1 MNRELPDVQAGFR
14 KGRGTRDQIANIH
27 WIMEKA
33 REFQKNIYFCFI
45 DNAKAFDGVDHN
57 KLWKILKEIVDENP
71 FLGKFYED
79 IDEWSFQTEMFFLCN
94 RYKQLEDINIKYL
107 NQRKPVV
114 ADYHIFKNVIFASR
128 TLKDSQYDK
137 YMQIYRI
144 LTQDMPVPNVIVY
157 LTASLETLQ
166 KRIAMRGR
174 EFEKNMDPNYL
185 LQLTKDYE
193 TAMDAF
199 KKDHPDIPVLK
210 FNGDD
215 MDFVKN
221 PDDLN
226 VILSALQ
233 NTLLK
238 ESK

>member
-1 MNRELPDVQAGFR
+1 MTGVP
-14 KGRGTRDQIANIH
+14 
-27 WIMEKA
+27 
-33 REFQKNIYFCFI
+33 FI
-45 DNAKAFDGVDHN
+45 TVEGPIGVGKTSLAKEISTHMQ
-57 KLWKILKEIVDENP
+57 LHLLKEIVDENP

-94 RYKQLEDINIKYL
+94 RYKQLEDINIKFL
-107 NQRKPVV
+107 NQKKPVV
-114 ADYHIFKNVIFASR
+114 ADYHIFKNLIFASR

-193 TAMDAF
+193 TAMDTF
-199 KKDHPDIPVLK
+199 KQDHPDIPVLK

>member
-1 MNRELPDVQAGFR
+1 MTGVP
-14 KGRGTRDQIANIH
+14 
-27 WIMEKA
+27 
-33 REFQKNIYFCFI
+33 FI
-45 DNAKAFDGVDHN
+45 TVEGPIGVGKTSLAKEISTHMQ
-57 KLWKILKEIVDENP
+57 LHLLKEIVDENP

-174 EFEKNMDPNYL
+174 EFEKNMDLNYL

>member
-1 MNRELPDVQAGFR
+1 MTGVP
-14 KGRGTRDQIANIH
+14 
-27 WIMEKA
+27 
-33 REFQKNIYFCFI
+33 FI
-45 DNAKAFDGVDHN
+45 TVEGPIGVGKTSLAKEISTHMQ
-57 KLWKILKEIVDENP
+57 LHLLKEIVDENP

-114 ADYHIFKNVIFASR
+114 ADYNIFKNLIFASR

-199 KKDHPDIPVLK
+199 KKDHPEIPVLK

>member
-1 MNRELPDVQAGFR
+1 MTGVP
-14 KGRGTRDQIANIH
+14 
-27 WIMEKA
+27 
-33 REFQKNIYFCFI
+33 FI
-45 DNAKAFDGVDHN
+45 TVEGPIGVGKTSLAKEISTHMQ
-57 KLWKILKEIVDENP
+57 LHLLKEIVDENP

-114 ADYHIFKNVIFASR
+114 ADYHIFKNLIFASR

-193 TAMDAF
+193 TAMDTF

-215 MDFVKN
+215 MDFVQN

-226 VILSALQ
+226 FILSALQ

>member
-1 MNRELPDVQAGFR
+1 MTGVP
-14 KGRGTRDQIANIH
+14 
-27 WIMEKA
+27 
-33 REFQKNIYFCFI
+33 FI
-45 DNAKAFDGVDHN
+45 TVEGPIGVGKTSLAKEISTHMQ
-57 KLWKILKEIVDENP
+57 LHLLKEIVDENP

-166 KRIAMRGR
+166 RRIAMRGR

-221 PDDLN
+221 ADDLN

>member
-1 MNRELPDVQAGFR
+1 MTGVP
-14 KGRGTRDQIANIH
+14 
-27 WIMEKA
+27 
-33 REFQKNIYFCFI
+33 FI
-45 DNAKAFDGVDHN
+45 TVEGPIGVGKTSLAKEISTHMQ
-57 KLWKILKEIVDENP
+57 LHLLKEIVDENP

-166 KRIAMRGR
+166 NRIAMRGR

>member
-1 MNRELPDVQAGFR
+1 MTGVPFITVEGPIGVGKTSLAKELSTHMQL
-14 KGRGTRDQIANIH
+14 H
-27 WIMEKA
+27 
-33 REFQKNIYFCFI
+33 
-45 DNAKAFDGVDHN
+45 
-57 KLWKILKEIVDENP
+57 LLKEIVDENP

-114 ADYHIFKNVIFASR
+114 ADYHIFKNLIFASR

-166 KRIAMRGR
+166 KRIVMRGR

-199 KKDHPDIPVLK
+199 KKDHPNIPVLK

-215 MDFVKN
+215 MDFVRN
-221 PDDLN
+221 HDDLN

>member
-1 MNRELPDVQAGFR
+1 MTGVP
-14 KGRGTRDQIANIH
+14 
-27 WIMEKA
+27 
-33 REFQKNIYFCFI
+33 FI
-45 DNAKAFDGVDHN
+45 TVEGPIGVGKTSLAKAISTHMQ
-57 KLWKILKEIVDENP
+57 LHLLKEIVDENP

-114 ADYHIFKNVIFASR
+114 ADYHIFKNLIFASR
-128 TLKDSQYDK
+128 TLKYSQYDK

-166 KRIAMRGR
+166 TRIAMRGR

-193 TAMDAF
+193 TAMDTF

-238 ESK
+238 ESE

>member
-1 MNRELPDVQAGFR
+1 MTGVP
-14 KGRGTRDQIANIH
+14 
-27 WIMEKA
+27 
-33 REFQKNIYFCFI
+33 FI
-45 DNAKAFDGVDHN
+45 TVEGPIGVGKTSLAKEISTHMQ
-57 KLWKILKEIVDENP
+57 LHLLKEIVDENP

-114 ADYHIFKNVIFASR
+114 ADYHIFKNLIFASR

-193 TAMDAF
+193 TAIDAF
-199 KKDHPDIPVLK
+199 KKDHPEIPVLK

>member
-1 MNRELPDVQAGFR
+1 MTGVP
-14 KGRGTRDQIANIH
+14 
-27 WIMEKA
+27 
-33 REFQKNIYFCFI
+33 FI
-45 DNAKAFDGVDHN
+45 TVEGPIGVGKTSLAKEISTHMQ
-57 KLWKILKEIVDENP
+57 LHLLKEIVDENP

-114 ADYHIFKNVIFASR
+114 ADYHIFKNLIFASR

-174 EFEKNMDPNYL
+174 EFEKNMDPSYL

-199 KKDHPDIPVLK
+199 KKDHPEIPVLK

>member
-1 MNRELPDVQAGFR
+1 MTGVP
-14 KGRGTRDQIANIH
+14 
-27 WIMEKA
+27 
-33 REFQKNIYFCFI
+33 FI
-45 DNAKAFDGVDHN
+45 TVEGPIGVGKTSLAKEISTHMQ
-57 KLWKILKEIVDENP
+57 LHLLKEIVDENP

-166 KRIAMRGR
+166 RRIAMRGR

-226 VILSALQ
+226 AILSALQ

>member
-1 MNRELPDVQAGFR
+1 MTGVP
-14 KGRGTRDQIANIH
+14 
-27 WIMEKA
+27 
-33 REFQKNIYFCFI
+33 FI
-45 DNAKAFDGVDHN
+45 TVEGPIGVGKTSLAKEISTHMQ
-57 KLWKILKEIVDENP
+57 LHLLKEIVDENP

-114 ADYHIFKNVIFASR
+114 ADYHIFKNLIFASR

-166 KRIAMRGR
+166 KRIALRGR

-185 LQLTKDYE
+185 VQLTKDYE
-193 TAMDAF
+193 TAMDTF
-199 KKDHPDIPVLK
+199 RKDHPEIPVLK